1 MIIRSMIT
9 EEETEA
15 RSLSVNLQA
24 SQNNSQEA
32 RETQGLEKH
41 SVSGWD
47 RIRSSLVDICLPG
60 CMRNKERVRRP
71 TASFHPSV
79 EVPVDKAPHQ
89 KQREVAS
96 NPGESR

>member
-1 MIIRSMIT
+1 MIT

-32 RETQGLEKH
+32 RETQGLEKC
-41 SVSGWD
+41 SVSD
-47 RIRSSLVDICLPG
+47 RIRSSLVDVCFPG
-60 CMRNKERVRRP
+60 CMRNKERVGRP

-79 EVPVDKAPHQ
+79 EVPVDKGPHQ